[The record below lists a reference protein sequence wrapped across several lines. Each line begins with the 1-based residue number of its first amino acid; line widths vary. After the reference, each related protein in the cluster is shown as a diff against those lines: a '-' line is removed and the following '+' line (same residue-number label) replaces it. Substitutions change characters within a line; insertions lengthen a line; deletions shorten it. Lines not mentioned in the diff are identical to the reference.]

1 MQFSYDYLFWNQ
13 TWTTRMSSPVSWE
26 SCSRTCL
33 AGLGLV
39 LYANFNVSNCFAVIV
54 VLGLLFGWSP
64 SMLPPSANSAMR
76 RERKKNCFSLFLFFF
91 FWNYNIENSSVTFRL
106 CLLVIGFTNE
116 LSILHQ
122 IELVP
127 RVQLSRAKGARE
139 TSEMIDQLL
148 RPAHDL
154 RRCQSLAAARAFR
167 PETPAIP
174 TTYNIF
180 TLRSCINRDTVAWIE
195 LH

>member
-1 MQFSYDYLFWNQ
+1 MSRWFRAGVVRQFQRLQLFRRDRGPRPFVRLVAVYAPSVCQ
-13 TWTTRMSSPVSWE
+13 F
-26 SCSRTCL
+26 CHAKRTK
-33 AGLGLV
+33 
-39 LYANFNVSNCFAVIV
+39 
-54 VLGLLFGWSP
+54 
-64 SMLPPSANSAMR
+64 
-76 RERKKNCFSLFLFFF
+76 EELFLAFSFF
-91 FWNYNIENSSVTFRL
+91 FWNYSIENSSVTFRL
-106 CLLVIGFTNE
+106 GLLVIGFTNE